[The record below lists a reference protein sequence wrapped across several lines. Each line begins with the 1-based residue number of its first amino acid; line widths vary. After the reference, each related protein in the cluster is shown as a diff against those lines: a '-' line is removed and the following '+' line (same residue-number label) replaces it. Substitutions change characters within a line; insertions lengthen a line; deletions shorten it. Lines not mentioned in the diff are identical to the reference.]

1 MGKRS
6 SGLAINQDVM
16 FCYIFHI
23 IYSKPIVLY
32 TIKDDNSITHQYY
45 RLCASAQTKNCVVE
59 MENMIIETECFDIDD
74 FTIGGVENIM
84 PHSEVSDMVA
94 DPVARTMLEQADAMM
109 ELKEP
114 KILVVDDK
122 PMNVELLEAQLSVA
136 GYGVV
141 TAYSG
146 KEALE
151 KVESEQ
157 PDLILLDVVMPGLN
171 GFDIIKILRGK
182 VETMFI
188 PVVMVT
194 ALNEMKDKIKAIES
208 GANNFLTKPV
218 NSLELVT
225 QVKSLLRVRY
235 LYDELIERKIGKIR
249 AEKESFQQELKK
261 NSRDS
266 LDAEGVSEYVALLY
280 KHNNGGH
287 QVAVPDFATRT

>member
-1 MGKRS
+1 
-6 SGLAINQDVM
+6 
-16 FCYIFHI
+16 
-23 IYSKPIVLY
+23 
-32 TIKDDNSITHQYY
+32 
-45 RLCASAQTKNCVVE
+45 
-59 MENMIIETECFDIDD
+59 MIIETECFDIDD

-208 GANNFLTKPV
+208 GADNFLTKPV

>member
-1 MGKRS
+1 
-6 SGLAINQDVM
+6 
-16 FCYIFHI
+16 
-23 IYSKPIVLY
+23 
-32 TIKDDNSITHQYY
+32 
-45 RLCASAQTKNCVVE
+45 
-59 MENMIIETECFDIDD
+59 MIIETECFDIDD

-208 GANNFLTKPV
+208 GADNFLTKPV

-249 AEKESFQQELKK
+249 AEKESSQQELKK